1 MNAALKSGSL
11 PADVRRGTNG
21 ITRAGIGTY
30 LSGKPKAQRRYAIY
44 FDALARIS
52 DDLCKS
58 RGKPRRIVSTV

>member
-1 MNAALKSGSL
+1 LEDVLAAPVDASL
-11 PADVRRGTNG
+11 VDESKV
-21 ITRAGIGTY
+21 TRAGIGTY

-58 RGKPRRIVSTV
+58 RGKPRSIVSTV